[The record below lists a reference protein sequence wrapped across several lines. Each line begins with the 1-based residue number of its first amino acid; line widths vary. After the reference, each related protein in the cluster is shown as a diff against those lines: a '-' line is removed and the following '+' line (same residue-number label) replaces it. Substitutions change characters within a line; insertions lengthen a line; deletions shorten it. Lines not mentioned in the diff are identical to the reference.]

1 MNKQEMLRNTF
12 GTEKPI
18 IALLH
23 IDPLPGDPLYRY
35 STSMEEIV
43 SAVRRDVL
51 NLTAGGVDAI
61 LFSNEFSMP
70 YQNAVAH
77 VTTAAMAYIIG
88 QVRDL
93 VTVPFGVHVISDGAA
108 TIELAA
114 ATGASFVR
122 GIFTGAYVGECG
134 IKETDI
140 AAVLRRKNELRLD
153 HLRMFYMV
161 NAEADAYLNDRPL
174 STIVNSLIFKCHPD
188 GIAMS
193 GLHAGEE
200 ASDEFLDE
208 LCASAGDVAVFAN
221 TGCTKDNVA
230 EKLLHC
236 DGAFVGTGFKV
247 DGRFE
252 NHTDPDRIRIFM
264 DIVRASRSR

>member
-23 IDPLPGDPLYRY
+23 IDPLPGDPLYDYDR
-35 STSMEEIV
+35 SVDQIV
-43 SAVRRDVL
+43 ETVRTDAA
-51 NLTAGGVDAI
+51 NLIAGGVDAI

-70 YQNAVAH
+70 YQNAVSHA
-77 VTTAAMAYIIG
+77 VTSSMAYIIG
-88 QVRDL
+88 QVRNEI
-93 VTVPFGVHVISDGAA
+93 TVPFGVHVISDGAA

-140 AAVLRRKNELRLD
+140 AAVLRRKKELRLD

-174 STIVNSLIFKCHPD
+174 STIVNSLIFKCKPD
-188 GIAMS
+188 GIALS

-200 ASDEFLDE
+200 ADDRMLDD
-208 LCASAGDVAVFAN
+208 LSAAAGGVAVFAN

-230 EKLLHC
+230 EKLQHC

-247 DGRFE
+247 DGKFE
-252 NHTDPDRIRIFM
+252 NHTDPERIRSFM
-264 DIVRASRSR
+264 DIVKAARR